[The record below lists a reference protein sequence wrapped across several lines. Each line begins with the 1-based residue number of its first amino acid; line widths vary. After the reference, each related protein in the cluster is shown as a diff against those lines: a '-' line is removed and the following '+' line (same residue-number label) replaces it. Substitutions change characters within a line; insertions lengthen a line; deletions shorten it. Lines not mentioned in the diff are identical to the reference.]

1 MDEATRLPPNHLE
14 VPLLVELAGPPAPI
28 REPVALQPEPISG
41 FNFKGPATCL
51 PLAAD
56 RSCLRRVNPLEA
68 ACLAVKGQLLH
79 CEDCSPLCSRS
90 VNH

>member
-1 MDEATRLPPNHLE
+1 MDEAPRLPPSQVE
-14 VPLLVELAGPPAPI
+14 APLLVELAGPPAPI

-56 RSCLRRVNPLEA
+56 RRCLHRPDPLAA
-68 ACLAVKGQLLH
+68 ACLAVQGQLLY
-79 CEDCSPLCSRS
+79 CEDCSRLCSRL